1 MVARIMKVK
10 ESDATAT
17 YTDWEEV
24 RPDAKAAV
32 AALSK
37 AGILGGYPDESFRP
51 EQTATRA
58 EATMV
63 LYKVMETM
71 E

>member
-1 MVARIMKVK
+1 MRQQRILTGKRY
-10 ESDATAT
+10 DQ
-17 YTDWEEV
+17 
-24 RPDAKAAV
+24 DAKAAV